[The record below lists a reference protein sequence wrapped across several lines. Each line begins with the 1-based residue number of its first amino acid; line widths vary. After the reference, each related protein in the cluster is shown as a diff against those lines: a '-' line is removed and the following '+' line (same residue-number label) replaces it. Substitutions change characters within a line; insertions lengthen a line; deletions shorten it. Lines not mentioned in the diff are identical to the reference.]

1 MGNIFSLVRN
11 ELGKIYVMKSTW
23 AMYVFLVAL
32 VLFSFIMNTVT
43 DSVDSETTYTDD
55 WRTELQEENQTLTEE
70 IETAGEDDP
79 FVESTNMGIIQ
90 QNTYMLENDI
100 RPYGYHAGNFVL
112 DNLFTTSL
120 VSLFVIII
128 AGGIVANEFR
138 WGTIKQ
144 LLIRPISRGTILL
157 SKYIALLLFTLFTV
171 VFLLATSAIV
181 GAIVYG
187 APVVNP
193 EIIVNRPDG
202 MASNALLPEIFMQ
215 YGFRVLNIV
224 VLATFGFMISS
235 IFRSSALAIGL
246 SMFLMFIGTTVAQAM
261 ARYEWAKYILFAN
274 TDLSV
279 YFSSYGPIREEMT
292 IGFSVAVIAV
302 YMVVFIITAWTIFIK
317 RDVA

>member
-1 MGNIFSLVRN
+1 MANIFNLIRN
-11 ELGKIYVMKSTW
+11 ELGKIYVVKSTW
-23 AMYVFLVAL
+23 AMYIFLVAL
-32 VLFSFIMNTVT
+32 VILSLIMNTVT
-43 DSVDSETTYTDD
+43 DSVDSEATYSDD
-55 WRTELQEENQTLTEE
+55 WKTELQEENQELAEE
-70 IETAGEDDP
+70 IETAGENDP
-79 FVESTNMGIIQ
+79 FLESMNMDTIQ
-90 QNTYMLENDI
+90 QNTYMIENDI
-100 RPYGYHAGNFVL
+100 RPYGYHAGTFVL
-112 DNLFTTSL
+112 DNVFTTSL

-144 LLIRPISRGTILL
+144 LLIRPISRSTILL
-157 SKYIALLLFTLFTV
+157 SKYIALLLFTLLTV
-171 VFLLATSAIV
+171 VFLLATNIIV
-181 GAIVYG
+181 GAIFYG
-187 APVVNP
+187 VPAVNP

-202 MASNALLPEIFMQ
+202 LESNTLLGEIFMQ

-261 ARYEWAKYILFAN
+261 AQYEWSKYILFAN

-279 YFSSYGPIREEMT
+279 YFSSFGPIREEMT
-292 IGFSVAVIAV
+292 IGFSITVVAV
-302 YMVVFIITAWTIFIK
+302 YMVVFIIAAWSIFTK